1 MAFKI
6 NNPFTN
12 KDERSGSQF
21 ESFMPQSYKDERAAF
36 NIQMDERLGEIK
48 QLEENF
54 VKRRG
59 TGAYRETM
67 EKKKR
72 DSQPLFTD
80 SKKRNLEGDEKKY
93 PYLMSVYN
101 LKPIGGHNDSRVP
114 WECHPDPT
122 DPSNF
127 RSQTCIDWHQ
137 NEFNRQYSLRGRPRG
152 ILKDMEWDARLSHDI
167 MEAALA
173 LDYTEENYV
182 KNLRNLAN
190 KIKDEK
196 GGWRTSS
203 VVPMHL
209 KAIDRLIADH
219 EEAVAAQDS
228 ADNKRI
234 MNWELQQSMDSLDD
248 MFNEDGS
255 LKAFDNIL

>member
-12 KDERSGSQF
+12 KDERSGLNLEQY
-21 ESFMPQSYKDERAAF
+21 MPQSYKDERAAF
-36 NIQMDERLGEIK
+36 NTRMDERLGEIK

-59 TGAYRETM
+59 SSTYRDTM
-67 EKKKR
+67 EKKRR
-72 DSQPLFTD
+72 DSKPLFTN
-80 SKKRNLEGDEKKY
+80 SKKSNLVGDEKKY
-93 PYLMSVYN
+93 PYLMSVFN
-101 LKPIGGHNDSRVP
+101 FKPIGGQLGSEVP
-114 WECHPDPT
+114 WQCHPDPT

-127 RSQTCIDWHQ
+127 NNQTCIDWHQ
-137 NEFNRQYSLRGRPRG
+137 NEFNRQYSLRGTERG
-152 ILKDMEWDARLSHDI
+152 LLKDMEWDARLSHDI

-196 GGWRTSS
+196 GGWRSS
-203 VVPMHL
+203 TVPTYHRQ
-209 KAIDRLIADH
+209 AIDKLIADH
-219 EEAVAAQDS
+219 EAAVAAQDS

-234 MNWELQQSMDSLDD
+234 MNWELQQSMERLDD
-248 MFNEDGS
+248 MYDEDGNI
-255 LKAFDNIL
+255 KFDI